1 MIRLAWAITTGA
13 LLGAAFNAAAAPKDT
28 YAATCAACHA
38 NGVANAPRPGD
49 AAEWQRRLQRAGQA
63 GLIESALKGRG
74 AMPAKGGHAGLS
86 DDDVRATVLFMLGAA
101 AAPGASATKAGATAA
116 PVAASAPALG
126 GGKATYDLACAPCHQ
141 HALLGAPKL
150 ADATA
155 WAPRLA
161 AGLAQLQQNAISG
174 KGAMPPKGANPNLSD
189 AQVRAAVEFMVAQ
202 AQPKAGAASKPAVAS
217 AAPAPAARP
226 AVAAAPASSASSAAS
241 AASAGKG
248 QGVYQSACMA
258 CHTSGAAG
266 APKLGDATAWAPRI
280 RAGTSALY
288 GSALKGKGAMPAKGG
303 QAALADAD
311 VRAAV
316 DYMVAQS
323 GGGGGAS
330 AASAAPAAPAR
341 AAPALPAVPAAGAA
355 VAAAAPASPPA
366 ASAATPTA
374 APAAVAAP
382 GVAPSIPL
390 TATDAE
396 HEVNA
401 FNRLLRPPGRRN
413 LPPSQ
418 DGIHDPTNEDTARL
432 QSPMDA
438 FAKLPRSSAGN
449 GVDWVKAL
457 TDKRIRPRADLL
469 DPKVSM
475 AVMDLNIVREVK
487 GSMPDVVY
495 PHLQHTEWLDCSNC
509 HPAIFIPQK
518 GANQISMASILL
530 GQKCGVCHGKVAFP
544 VSECRACHSRKKTS
558 AVAQGGEAK

>member
-1 MIRLAWAITTGA
+1 MKRFAWAIVTAA
-13 LLGAAFNAAAAPKDT
+13 LLGTSGHAAAAPKDT

-38 NGVANAPRPGD
+38 NGVANAPKPGD
-49 AAEWQRRLQRAGQA
+49 TADWQRRLQRAGQA

-74 AMPAKGGHAGLS
+74 AMPAKGGNAGLS
-86 DDDVRATVLFMLGAA
+86 DEDVRATVLFMLGAA
-101 AAPGASATKAGATAA
+101 AAPAASAAKAA
-116 PVAASAPALG
+116 PAAAASPVASAPAAG

-141 HALLGAPKL
+141 HGLVGAPKL
-150 ADATA
+150 DDGAA
-155 WAPRLA
+155 WAPRLT

-189 AQVRAAVEFMVAQ
+189 AQVRAAVEYMVAQ
-202 AQPKAGAASKPAVAS
+202 AQAKAGAASKPAVAS
-217 AAPAPAARP
+217 AAPVAAAAAAPAPAARP
-226 AVAAAPASSASSAAS
+226 AVAAAPAA
-241 AASAGKG
+241 AGKG

-258 CHTSGAAG
+258 CHGSGVAG
-266 APKLGDATAWAPRI
+266 APKLGDAAAWGPRI
-280 RAGTSALY
+280 KAGTAGLY
-288 GSALKGKGAMPAKGG
+288 TSALKGKGAMPAKGG

-323 GGGGGAS
+323 GGGAS
-330 AASAAPAAPAR
+330 APAATPAAAAPAKPAASAP
-341 AAPALPAVPAAGAA
+341 AA
-355 VAAAAPASPPA
+355 VAAAAAPVATPNPA
-366 ASAATPTA
+366 ASAAAPSPASAAPTA
-374 APAAVAAP
+374 A
-382 GVAPSIPL
+382 APS
-390 TATDAE
+390 AAEAAQSAE

-413 LPPSQ
+413 LPPTQ
-418 DGIHDPTNEDTARL
+418 DGIHDPTNDGTLRL
-432 QSPMDA
+432 QPPLDA
-438 FAKLPRSSAGN
+438 YALLPRSASGN
-449 GVDWVKAL
+449 QVDWVKAL
-457 TDKRIRPRADLL
+457 TDKRIRPRADRL
-469 DPKVSM
+469 DPKVDM

-495 PHLQHTEWLDCSNC
+495 PHKQHTEWLDCSNC